1 MAKIKV
7 TKVKSTIEKDER
19 QKRTMQALGLG
30 KTGSSN
36 VLENSPAVAGMIRKV
51 SHLIKVENA

>member
-19 QKRTMQALGLG
+19 QKRTIQALGLG
-30 KTGSSN
+30 KIGTSN
-36 VLENSPAVAGMIRKV
+36 VLENTPAVAGMVRKV
-51 SHLIKVENA
+51 LHLIKVENA